1 LGVSRIMMRALRLIP
16 FALFALLDPASADEW
31 RISTS
36 GLGPAK
42 IGMTVAEAAQALQ
55 RELVV
60 DGEIDSPRCYY
71 VKPRPPIAG
80 LAIMV
85 SHERVVRFD
94 VTEPGITTLSGLGV
108 GDSEA
113 HVIEVLGPSVEVTPH
128 KYLAPEGNYLT
139 VWSENRRFAVR
150 FETHLGKVT
159 SFYAGRLPEVRH
171 VEGCA

>member
-1 LGVSRIMMRALRLIP
+1 MRAWRLIP
-16 FALFALLDPASADEW
+16 FAMFAMLGAVSAEEW

-36 GLGPAK
+36 GLGPVK
-42 IGMTVAEAAQALQ
+42 IGMTVAEAAQALR

-71 VKPRPPIAG
+71 VKSKPPIVG

-85 SHERVVRFD
+85 SHGRVVRFD
-94 VTEPGITTLSGLGV
+94 VTAPGITTLSGLGV
-108 GDSEA
+108 GDPEA
-113 HVIEVLGPSVEVTPH
+113 RVIEVLGPSLEVTPH

-139 VWSENRRFAVR
+139 LWSKNRRFAVR

>member
-1 LGVSRIMMRALRLIP
+1 MQAWCVIP
-16 FALFALLDPASADEW
+16 FALLAMLGTASAEEW

-55 RELVV
+55 RELMV

-71 VKPRPPIAG
+71 VKPHPPIIG

-85 SHERVVRFD
+85 SHGRVVRFD

-108 GDSEA
+108 GDTEA
-113 HVIEVLGPSVEVTPH
+113 RVIEVLGSSIEITPH

-139 VWSENRRFAVR
+139 LWSENRRFAVR